1 MKKVAI
7 IVGGG
12 GNIGR
17 ACAFS
22 LAADGYEIAV
32 TDVNLETAQRT
43 AMELTECGKTAH
55 AYAVDV
61 TCSAAVNDNIA
72 AVLRDFGRI
81 DAVVY
86 TAGGSARKQMAHLV
100 RQTDEVI
107 QTNIAVNLLGALYY
121 DRAAANV
128 MIEQGMGGRLIHIS
142 SIVGIQGSV
151 GCVEYSA
158 AKGGLIAMTKSLAME
173 LGEYGITV
181 NCVAPGLVPRPDDP
195 TDTSCTNYLHQ
206 IAKADGVAD
215 VVAFLASEKGS
226 FITGQNYVIDGGRSL
241 GLKAN

>member
-1 MKKVAI
+1 MKKTAI

-17 ACAFS
+17 ACALS
-22 LAADGYEIAV
+22 LAAEGYAIAV
-32 TDVNLETAQRT
+32 TDLNLETAQRT
-43 AMELTECGKTAH
+43 AAELVNCGKTAR

-61 TCSAAVNDNIA
+61 TSSAAVNKNVTV
-72 AVLRDFGRI
+72 VLQDFGRI

-86 TAGGSARKQMAHLV
+86 TSGGSARKQMARLV
-100 RQTDEVI
+100 CQTDEVI
-107 QTNIAVNLLGALYY
+107 LNNIAVNLFGAIYY

-128 MIEQGMGGRLIHIS
+128 MIEQGSGGRLIHIS
-142 SIVGIQGSV
+142 SIVGIQGNI

-195 TDTSCTNYLHQ
+195 SDTRPTNYLHQ
-206 IAKADGVAD
+206 IAKAEGVAD
-215 VVAFLASEKGS
+215 VVAFLASEKAS
-226 FITGQNYVIDGGRSL
+226 FITGQNYVVDGGRSL
-241 GLKAN
+241 GLKAK